1 MLSEENKKSELLCH
15 YANEWTMLSQYVN
28 DLDRGY
34 EKFLSLIALIAGG
47 AVTLLTFIADGQHD
61 NYSFIFY
68 IVPLA
73 FLSVFGVLG
82 YQFRITAILRGH
94 LARVEEEM
102 NKILNNDV
110 YMWNSALVEV
120 YMAHKNAPNNFLMVP
135 IMIFII
141 GVVAV
146 CFILTWSA
154 GKLWFNIVYWAVV
167 FILATVVLIPFFR
180 NEKFRYSTYDTD
192 IIINKYHE
200 YKKEYEEKVNI
211 KIARKNKRR

>member
-1 MLSEENKKSELLCH
+1 MSEEKNKSELLCH

-34 EKFLSLIALIAGG
+34 EKFISLIALIAGG

-61 NYSFIFY
+61 NYSYIFY

-82 YQFRITAILRGH
+82 YQFRTTAILRGH

-102 NKILNNDV
+102 NNLLDDDV

-120 YMAHKNAPNNFLMVP
+120 YMAHDNAPNNFLMVP
-135 IMIFII
+135 IMIFIV

-146 CFILTWSA
+146 CVYLTWIS
-154 GKLWFNIVYWAVV
+154 GVLWFNILYWSVV
-167 FILATVVLIPFFR
+167 LIVATVVLIPFFR
-180 NEKFRYSTYDTD
+180 NEKFRYSTYNTEK
-192 IIINKYHE
+192 IILKYQEHKNKY
-200 YKKEYEEKVNI
+200 KEKLN
-211 KIARKNKRR
+211 KKNKRR